1 MAILFVA
8 ATLLELEAA
17 LGWIGQPL
25 PAREGLTARLDP
37 PAIPG
42 GMLATA
48 TGIGPV
54 NAAFGLGMALARH
67 QVLGVLNLGLAGG
80 FDPERLPLGSLAAAA
95 SETWPEFGL
104 HGETG
109 LDPAGL
115 KLAQAHAPTGPI
127 FGRIELEP
135 ANAASAMG
143 LQLPSSWPTAH
154 GLTVAGVSGCATR
167 AREMRARHAA
177 DMESME
183 GFALALGCLRTGLPF
198 LEIRSIS
205 NVVGQRPPHGW
216 DMPLALQAL
225 ESAARTILT
234 PAPASTGQEEMP

>member
-1 MAILFVA
+1 MAVLFVA

-17 LGWIGQPL
+17 FGWTGQPL
-25 PAREGLTARLDP
+25 PASEGLIEHLDL
-37 PAIPG
+37 PAPPG
-42 GMLATA
+42 GVLATA

-67 QVLGVLNLGLAGG
+67 KVLGVLNLGLAGS
-80 FDPERLPLGSLAAAA
+80 FDPESLPLGSLAAAV

-109 LDPAGL
+109 LDPTGL
-115 KLAQAHAPTGPI
+115 KLAQARTTIGPI

-143 LQLPSSWPTAH
+143 LQLPACWPSVH
-154 GLTVAGVSGCATR
+154 GLTVAGVSGCAMQ
-167 AREMRARHAA
+167 ARKMRTRHAA

-183 GFALALGCLRTGLPF
+183 GFALALGCLRAGLPF

-205 NVVGQRPPHGW
+205 NVVGLRPPHGW
-216 DMPLALQAL
+216 DMPLALRAL
-225 ESAARTILT
+225 ERAARTILT